1 MNLAVLKAE
10 ARATAER
17 RQARLQKAIDE
28 NRDLTAEEETAEAE
42 DKAKA
47 DRLQKQITRAEE
59 LMASASAIGLTA
71 NEERRSNDTPGDDA
85 TGRAT
90 GRRTPAAARPALDNG
105 GFRDMAEFAQAVRCA
120 NPAAGQGFRVDDR
133 LAAPTNVHMEG
144 GDEMGSYLVPPE
156 FRQQITDLVF
166 GDGNDPI
173 MDLISPEATGSNRV
187 VGLGDETT
195 PWGSTGVK
203 AFWRAEAEQMRPTR
217 AQLTPRETKLNEV
230 YAFVLATEE
239 LLQDAPRVS
248 GLLTNHASAAI
259 RWTVA
264 DAFMWGDGVDKPLG
278 WMASPAAIT
287 VAKDAN
293 QAAGTISRF
302 NIAKMFARMIQP
314 SGASWLANSEILPQL
329 MEIAS
334 QAGQPLWFPNYQDA
348 PGGTL
353 LGRPIIFNE
362 HSRTLGARGDI
373 QFVNPNGYE
382 AFRRQNAAT
391 FAESIHLYFD
401 YALTAYRWMF
411 RIGGQPVLSKPVPMA
426 NSATTKSH
434 FVTLAERA

>member
-10 ARATAER
+10 ARATAQR
-17 RQARLQKAIDE
+17 RQERLQKAIDE
-28 NRDLTAEEETAEAE
+28 NRELTAEEEKAEAE

-47 DRLQKQITRAEE
+47 GRLQKQIEHAEE
-59 LMASASAIGLTA
+59 LIASASAIGLAA
-71 NEERRSNDTPGDDA
+71 NDDRRGNENASGSDGQQGGRRSPANP
-85 TGRAT
+85 RA
-90 GRRTPAAARPALDNG
+90 ALDTG
-105 GFRDMAEFAQAVRCA
+105 GFRDLAEFAGAVRCA

-217 AQLTPRETKLNEV
+217 SQLTPRETKLNEV

-264 DAFMWGDGVDKPLG
+264 EAFMFGDGIEKPLG
-278 WMASPAAIT
+278 WMSSPATIT
-287 VAKDAN
+287 VAKEVG
-293 QAAGTISRF
+293 QEAASFTRRNFFQLYS
-302 NIAKMFARMIQP
+302 RMIMP
-314 SGASWLANSEILPQL
+314 SQATWLMNSEAVEALADLNDEAKRPVWL
-329 MEIAS
+329 ES
-334 QAGQPLWFPNYQDA
+334 FHDS
-348 PGGTL
+348 PGGAI
-353 LGRPIIFNE
+353 LGRPVIFNE
-362 HSRTLGARGDI
+362 HSPSLGQRGDV

-411 RIGGQPVLSKPVPMA
+411 RIGGQPVLSKPVQMA
-426 NSATTKSH
+426 KSNRTKSH

>member
-10 ARATAER
+10 ARATAK
-17 RQARLQKAIDE
+17 RQQDRLQTAIDE
-28 NRDLTAEEETAEAE
+28 NRELTAEEETADAN
-42 DKAKA
+42 DKATLA
-47 DRLQKQITRAEE
+47 RLTAQIQRAEE
-59 LMASASAIGLTA
+59 AMTAAAAIGAAPAQTPPATA
-71 NEERRSNDTPGDDA
+71 PPAGTVPA
-85 TGRAT
+85 QPRA
-90 GRRTPAAARPALDNG
+90 ALDTG

-120 NPAAGQGFRVDDR
+120 NPAAGQGFRMDDR

-156 FRQQITDLVF
+156 FRQQITNLVF
-166 GDGNDPI
+166 GEGNDPI
-173 MDLISPEATGSNRV
+173 MDLIAPEATGSNRV

-217 AQLTPRETKLNEV
+217 SQLTPRETKLNEI
-230 YAFVLATEE
+230 YAFVLASEE
-239 LLQDAPRVS
+239 LLQDAPRVA

-264 DAFMWGDGVDKPLG
+264 EAFMFGDGIEKPLG

-287 VAKDAN
+287 VPKEN
-293 QAAGTISRF
+293 GQAAMSFTRRNFFQLYS
-302 NIAKMFARMIQP
+302 RMIMP
-314 SGASWLANSEILPQL
+314 SQATWLMNSEAVEALADLNDEAKRPVWL
-329 MEIAS
+329 ENFHDS
-334 QAGQPLWFPNYQDA
+334 
-348 PGGTL
+348 PGGAI
-353 LGRPIIFNE
+353 LGRPVIFNE
-362 HSRTLGARGDI
+362 HSPSLGQRGDV

-411 RIGGQPVLSKPVPMA
+411 RIGGQPVLSKPVQMPKS
-426 NSATTKSH
+426 NRTKSH